1 MIAVQVHT
9 KRMQTRKRLSPKLKQ
24 ICDQMEAFEAS
35 GSVANTGPGA
45 RREGSDFEKLVA
57 KMWSELAILAT
68 KSGAAKY
75 ALQPVGS
82 SHYVRLVYGERS
94 LVIPAIPTSAALGES
109 VNDQWLQVDFEV
121 NDLVKNFPGPK
132 AVTERYAPKT
142 GHYKGPEYPRIYD
155 GLKTRFDSTVV
166 LIDRGVLKEKI
177 LLEYKTGKSSK
188 QRQID
193 GNAHERLSFQI
204 MQYLEV
210 ATRYTRCSLA
220 VIANG
225 AFVKYRNKYHVN
237 FRVQAD
243 RLSNFAW
250 FTMDH
255 WCTSHE
261 FERFLLGLLC
271 WLLEGKD
278 RRD

>member
-1 MIAVQVHT
+1 MHI
-9 KRMQTRKRLSPKLKQ
+9 RKSLSPKLKQ

-45 RREGSDFEKLVA
+45 RREGSDFENLVA

-68 KSGAAKY
+68 ESGAAKC

-82 SHYVRLVYGERS
+82 SHYVRLVLGERS
-94 LVIPAIPTSAALGES
+94 LVIPAISTSAALGES
-109 VNDQWLQVDFEV
+109 VNARWLQVDFEV
-121 NDLVKNFPGPK
+121 NDLVNNFPGPEV
-132 AVTERYAPKT
+132 VTERYAPKT
-142 GHYKGPEYPRIYD
+142 GRYKGPEYAGIYD

-188 QRQID
+188 HRQID

-210 ATRYTRCSLA
+210 ATWYTRCSLT

-237 FRVQAD
+237 FHVQAD

-255 WCTSHE
+255 WCTSYE
-261 FERFLLGLLC
+261 VEKFLLGLLC